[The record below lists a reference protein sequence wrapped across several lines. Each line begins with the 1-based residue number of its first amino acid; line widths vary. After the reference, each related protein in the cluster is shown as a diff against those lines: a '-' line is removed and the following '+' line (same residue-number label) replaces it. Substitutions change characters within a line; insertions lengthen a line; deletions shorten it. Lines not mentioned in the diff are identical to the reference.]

1 MYAMGVVRK
10 KRAPSADGRTD
21 NSSGDTIA
29 SRDRGSKHQDTESD
43 MVRDTGYGDGK
54 DREREWRGRGSKHEI
69 VRVL

>member
-43 MVRDTGYGDGK
+43 MVRETETVK
-54 DREREWRGRGSKHEI
+54 TERGNGEGEGEGMR
-69 VRVL
+69 

>member
-29 SRDRGSKHQDTESD
+29 SRDRGSKHQDTG
-43 MVRDTGYGDGK
+43 VRYGTGDGDGK